1 MDPEA
6 GRGAHDEQRVR
17 ATIVGGRPLRGRY
30 RTPGAKNVVLP
41 MMAAS
46 LLTDETCVIQNVPI
60 ISDVLVMA
68 DLLRQLGAE
77 VLLDTDSRTVTIT
90 AATVRSSSPS
100 PDLAQRMRA
109 SFQVAGPLLARF
121 GRFECAAPGGCQL
134 GARPVS
140 VDIAGFQRMGATV
153 ALAEGVFHA
162 EADALYGRRIYLDY
176 PSHTGTQNLLM
187 AATLANGYTTIVHAS
202 REPEVVALVQFLRGM
217 GAEIHGEGTSLIGVQ
232 GRSRLFGTVAR
243 AIPDRMVG
251 GTMAIAA
258 ALTGGDVELL
268 NVRPD
273 HLEPVTVQLREMGV
287 DVVETNRSVR
297 VIAPET
303 LGATDV
309 QVMPFPGFPTDVQA
323 PMGVLMTQAYGVS
336 TIVERVFDSSMG
348 YMDSLAAM
356 GADVTV
362 QGTRAVVRGPRRLRG
377 RNIDLEHSIR
387 GMTALALAGLVAE
400 GETVIDGFEFV
411 RRGYEDLAGDLR
423 ELGASITTEPQG
435 SPVRRAAA
443 AV

>member
-1 MDPEA
+1 MDPVAEP
-6 GRGAHDEQRVR
+6 GAHDEQRIR
-17 ATIVGGRPLRGRY
+17 ATIVGGPPLRGSY

-46 LLTDETCVIQNVPI
+46 LLTDETCLIQNVPM

-68 DLLRQLGAE
+68 DLLRRLGAE
-77 VLLDTDSRTVTIT
+77 VVLDAKAHTVAIT
-90 AATVRSSSPS
+90 AADVTSSSPD
-100 PDLAQRMRA
+100 PDLVQRMRA
-109 SFQVAGPLLARF
+109 SFQVTGPLLARF
-121 GRFECAAPGGCQL
+121 GRFDCAAPGGCQL

-140 VDIAGFQRMGATV
+140 VDISGFQRMGATV

-217 GAEIHGEGTSLIGVQ
+217 GAEIQGEGTSLIGVQ
-232 GRSRLFGTVAR
+232 GRSHLYGTVAR

-251 GTMAIAA
+251 GTMAVAA

-268 NVRPD
+268 SVRPD

-297 VIAPET
+297 VIAPDT

-336 TIVERVFDSSMG
+336 TIVERVFDGSMG

-356 GADVTV
+356 GAEVTV
-362 QGTRAVVRGPRRLRG
+362 DGTRAVVRGPRRLTG
-377 RNIDLEHSIR
+377 RRIDLEHSIR
-387 GMTALALAGLVAE
+387 GMTALALAGLVAD
-400 GETVIDGFEFV
+400 GETVLDGFEFV

-423 ELGASITTEPQG
+423 GLGAAITTEQHDA
-435 SPVRRAAA
+435 PVQPTAA

>member
-1 MDPEA
+1 
-6 GRGAHDEQRVR
+6 
-17 ATIVGGRPLRGRY
+17 
-30 RTPGAKNVVLP
+30 
-41 MMAAS
+41 MMAAC

-68 DLLRQLGAE
+68 DLLRLLGAQVE
-77 VLLDTDSRTVTIT
+77 VDTVARTVTIT
-90 AATVRSSSPS
+90 AADVHSCSPNQ
-100 PDLAQRMRA
+100 DLAQRMRA

-121 GRFECAAPGGCQL
+121 GRFDCAAPGGCQL

-140 VDIAGFQRMGATV
+140 VDITGFQRMGATV

-187 AATLANGYTTIVHAS
+187 AATMANGYTTIVHAS
-202 REPEVVALVQFLRGM
+202 REPEVVALVHFLRSM
-217 GAEIHGEGTSLIGVQ
+217 GAEIHGAGTSEIGVQ
-232 GRSRLFGTVAR
+232 GRSHLFGTVAR

-251 GTMAIAA
+251 GTMAVAA

-297 VIAPET
+297 VMAPET

-336 TIVERVFDSSMG
+336 TIVERVFDGSMG

-356 GADVTV
+356 GADVAV
-362 QGTRAVVRGPRRLRG
+362 EGTRAVVRGPRPLRG
-377 RNIDLEHSIR
+377 RHIDLEQSIR
-387 GMTALALAGLVAE
+387 GMTALALAGLVAD
-400 GETVIDGFEFV
+400 GETVLDGFEFV

-423 ELGASITTEPQG
+423 GLGADITAEPHNA
-435 SPVRRAAA
+435 PVSHATAAI
-443 AV
+443 

>member
-6 GRGAHDEQRVR
+6 GRGVHDEQRIC
-17 ATIVGGRPLRGRY
+17 ATIVGGRPLRGSY

-41 MMAAS
+41 MMAAC
-46 LLTDETCVIQNVPI
+46 LLTDESCVIQNVPI

-77 VLLDTDSRTVTIT
+77 VVLDEDARTVTVT
-90 AATVRSSSPS
+90 AADVRSSSPN
-100 PDLAQRMRA
+100 PDLVQRMRA
-109 SFQVAGPLLARF
+109 SFQVTGPLLARF
-121 GRFECAAPGGCQL
+121 GRFDCAAPGGCEL

-140 VDIAGFQRMGATV
+140 VDITGFQRMGATV

-162 EADALYGRRIYLDY
+162 EADALYGQRIYLDY
-176 PSHTGTQNLLM
+176 PSHTGTQNMLM

-202 REPEVVALVQFLRGM
+202 REPEVVALVHFLRGM

-232 GRSRLFGTVAR
+232 GSSRLFGTVAR

-251 GTMAIAA
+251 GTMAVAA

-297 VIAPET
+297 VIAPDT

-336 TIVERVFDSSMG
+336 TIVERVFDGSMG

-356 GADVTV
+356 GADVAV
-362 QGTRAVVRGPRRLRG
+362 EGTRAVVRGPRRLSG
-377 RNIDLEHSIR
+377 RRIDLEHSIR
-387 GMTALALAGLVAE
+387 GMTALALAGLVAD
-400 GETVIDGFEFV
+400 GETVLDGFEFV

-423 ELGASITTEPQG
+423 ELGAAITTEPQG
-435 SPVRRAAA
+435 ASVPRATA

>member
-1 MDPEA
+1 MDPDA
-6 GRGAHDEQRVR
+6 GRGVHDEQRVR
-17 ATIVGGRPLRGRY
+17 ATIVGGYPLRGSY

-41 MMAAS
+41 MMAAC

-68 DLLRQLGAE
+68 DLLRQLGAR
-77 VLLDTDSRTVTIT
+77 VDVDSDARTVTIT
-90 AATVRSSSPS
+90 AAGVESSSPS

-121 GRFECAAPGGCQL
+121 GRFDCAAPGGCQL

-140 VDIAGFQRMGATV
+140 VDISGFQRMGATV

-202 REPEVVALVQFLRGM
+202 REPEVVALVHFLRSM
-217 GAEIHGEGTSLIGVQ
+217 GAEINGAGTSEIGVQ
-232 GRSRLFGTVAR
+232 GRSHLFGTVAR

-251 GTMAIAA
+251 GTMAVAA
-258 ALTGGDVELL
+258 ALTGGDVDLL

-323 PMGVLMTQAYGVS
+323 PMGVLMTQAYGIS
-336 TIVERVFDSSMG
+336 TIVERVFDGSMG

-362 QGTRAVVRGPRRLRG
+362 EGTRAVVRGPRPLRG
-377 RNIDLEHSIR
+377 RHIDLEHSIR

-400 GETVIDGFEFV
+400 GETVLDGFEFV

-423 ELGASITTEPQG
+423 GLGAAITTEPQN
-435 SPVRRAAA
+435 SPIRHAAA

>member
-1 MDPEA
+1 MDPEP
-6 GRGAHDEQRVR
+6 GRGAHDEQRIR
-17 ATIVGGRPLRGRY
+17 ATIVGGRPLRGSY
-30 RTPGAKNVVLP
+30 RLPGAKNAVLP
-41 MMAAS
+41 MMAAC
-46 LLTDETCVIQNVPI
+46 LLTDETCVIENVPI

-68 DLLRQLGAE
+68 DLLRELGAE
-77 VLLDTDSRTVTIT
+77 VALDEDAHTVAVT
-90 AATVRSSSPS
+90 AADVRSSSPT
-100 PDLAQRMRA
+100 PHLVQRMRA
-109 SFQVAGPLLARF
+109 SFQVTGPLLARF
-121 GRFECAAPGGCQL
+121 GRFDCAAPGGCQL

-140 VDIAGFQRMGATV
+140 VDITGFQGMGATV
-153 ALAEGVFHA
+153 ALSEGVFHA

-202 REPEVVALVQFLRGM
+202 REPEVVALVQFLRSM

-232 GRSRLFGTVAR
+232 GRNHLFGTVAR

-251 GTMAIAA
+251 GTMAVAA

-297 VIAPET
+297 VVAPET
-303 LGATDV
+303 LSATDV

-336 TIVERVFDSSMG
+336 TMVERVFDGSMG
-348 YMDSLAAM
+348 YMDSLTAM
-356 GADVTV
+356 GADVSV
-362 QGTRAVVRGPRRLRG
+362 QGTRAVVRGPRRLGG
-377 RNIDLEHSIR
+377 RHIELENSIR
-387 GMTALALAGLVAE
+387 GMTALALAGLVAD

-423 ELGASITTEPQG
+423 ELGASIVTEPIG
-435 SPVRRAAA
+435 APVRRPAA

>member
-1 MDPEA
+1 MDPDA

-17 ATIVGGRPLRGRY
+17 ATIVGGRPLRGSY

-41 MMAAS
+41 MMAAC

-68 DLLRQLGAE
+68 DLLRLLGAQVE
-77 VLLDTDSRTVTIT
+77 VDTVARTVTIT
-90 AATVRSSSPS
+90 AADVHSCSPNQ
-100 PDLAQRMRA
+100 DLAQRMRA

-121 GRFECAAPGGCQL
+121 GRFDCAAPGGCQL

-140 VDIAGFQRMGATV
+140 VDITGFQRMGATV

-187 AATLANGYTTIVHAS
+187 AATMANGYTTIVHAS
-202 REPEVVALVQFLRGM
+202 REPEVVALVHFLRSM
-217 GAEIHGEGTSLIGVQ
+217 GAEIHGAGTSEIGVQ
-232 GRSRLFGTVAR
+232 GRSHLFGTVAR

-251 GTMAIAA
+251 GTMAVAA

-297 VIAPET
+297 VMAPET

-336 TIVERVFDSSMG
+336 TIVERVFDGSMG

-356 GADVTV
+356 GADVAV
-362 QGTRAVVRGPRRLRG
+362 EGTRAVVRGPRPLRG
-377 RNIDLEHSIR
+377 RHIDLEQSIR
-387 GMTALALAGLVAE
+387 GMTALALAGLVAD
-400 GETVIDGFEFV
+400 GETVLDGFEFV

-423 ELGASITTEPQG
+423 GLGADITAEPHNA
-435 SPVRRAAA
+435 PVSHATAAI
-443 AV
+443 

>member
-1 MDPEA
+1 
-6 GRGAHDEQRVR
+6 
-17 ATIVGGRPLRGRY
+17 LRGSY

-41 MMAAS
+41 MMAAC

-68 DLLRQLGAE
+68 DMLRQLGAR
-77 VLLDTDSRTVTIT
+77 VDVDSDARTVTIT
-90 AATVRSSSPS
+90 AAGVESSSPS

-121 GRFECAAPGGCQL
+121 GRFDCAAPGGCQL

-140 VDIAGFQRMGATV
+140 VDISGFQRMGATV

-202 REPEVVALVQFLRGM
+202 REPEVVALVQFLRSM
-217 GAEIHGEGTSLIGVQ
+217 GAEINGAGTSEIGVQ
-232 GRSRLFGTVAR
+232 GRSHLFGTVAR

-251 GTMAIAA
+251 GTMAVAA
-258 ALTGGDVELL
+258 ALTGGDVDLL

-297 VIAPET
+297 IIAPET
-303 LGATDV
+303 LGGTDV

-336 TIVERVFDSSMG
+336 TIVERVFDGSMG

-362 QGTRAVVRGPRRLRG
+362 EGTRAVIRGPRSLRG
-377 RNIDLEHSIR
+377 RHIALEHSIR

-400 GETVIDGFEFV
+400 GETVLDGFEFV

-423 ELGASITTEPQG
+423 GLGALITTEPQN
-435 SPVRRAAA
+435 SPLQRAAA